1 MKPKKPNAMTN
12 SSAITRRT
20 QSPALRGTVSLVLN
34 LLGVI
39 AGFTTALLALT
50 AWCNPTVFFSS
61 LAVGLFCLDPV
72 RQSW

>member
-1 MKPKKPNAMTN
+1 MTN
-12 SSAITRRT
+12 SSAISRHT
-20 QSPALRGTVSLVLN
+20 QSPALRGPVSIILN

-39 AGFTTALLALT
+39 AGFTSALIALI

>member
-1 MKPKKPNAMTN
+1 MTN
-12 SSAITRRT
+12 SSAIFRRT
-20 QSPALRGTVSLVLN
+20 QSPVLRGPVSLILN

-39 AGFTTALLALT
+39 AGFTTAVIALI